1 MRTVLAL
8 AIALFTTA
16 PFPASAEQNNA
27 QPLTEAA
34 FAARSAEL
42 RGSAK
47 ALQSQIERCTE
58 KRASGLP
65 SKQSELRPLIRQTCA
80 RLFEGI
86 ASGRV
91 NYARYKILRTS
102 DARDLAETLN

>member
-34 FAARSAEL
+34 FAARS
-42 RGSAK
+42 
-47 ALQSQIERCTE
+47 C
-58 KRASGLP
+58 RASRFG
-65 SKQSELRPLIRQTCA
+65 
-80 RLFEGI
+80 EGI
-86 ASGRV
+86 TVS
-91 NYARYKILRTS
+91 N
-102 DARDLAETLN
+102 